1 MDDESLYEDLP
12 PPVEELSLL
21 SDHSSNFEN
30 IISEDSIINQDI
42 LEPESDVNVNYPNE
56 AYEDFMTLVIKNKLS
71 NKTGNE
77 IIHFF
82 NKYAN
87 LVTSPLPKSTE
98 QGRRF
103 MDNMNQPNLDYQKTC
118 IITYNNIEY
127 YLYHLNLINC
137 INNILTIP
145 DIMQNFALNFENLEV
160 II

>member
-1 MDDESLYEDLP
+1 MNDESLYEDLP
-12 PPVEELSLL
+12 PPVEELLL
-21 SDHSSNFEN
+21 SDDHSSNFEN

-71 NKTGNE
+71 NNTGNE

-87 LVTSPLPKSTE
+87 LVTSSLPKSTE

-145 DIMQNFALNFENLEV
+145 DIMQIFALNFKNLKV

>member
-1 MDDESLYEDLP
+1 MDDENLYKDP
-12 PPVEELSLL
+12 PPVEELSLI

-42 LEPESDVNVNYPNE
+42 LEPDSDVNVNYPPESDVNVNYPNE
-56 AYEDFMTLVIKNKLS
+56 TYEDFMTLVIKNKLS

-98 QGRRF
+98 QG
-103 MDNMNQPNLDYQKTC
+103 
-118 IITYNNIEY
+118 
-127 YLYHLNLINC
+127 
-137 INNILTIP
+137 
-145 DIMQNFALNFENLEV
+145 
-160 II
+160 

>member
-1 MDDESLYEDLP
+1 MDDENLYKDP
-12 PPVEELSLL
+12 PPVEESSLI

-42 LEPESDVNVNYPNE
+42 LEPDSDVNVNYPSESDINVNYPNE

-87 LVTSPLPKSTE
+87 LVTSLLPKSTE
-98 QGRRF
+98 
-103 MDNMNQPNLDYQKTC
+103 
-118 IITYNNIEY
+118 
-127 YLYHLNLINC
+127 
-137 INNILTIP
+137 
-145 DIMQNFALNFENLEV
+145 
-160 II
+160 

>member
-30 IISEDSIINQDI
+30 IIFEDLIINQDI
-42 LEPESDVNVNYPNE
+42 LESESDVNVNYPNE

-87 LVTSPLPKSTE
+87 LVISPLPKSTE
-98 QGRRF
+98 
-103 MDNMNQPNLDYQKTC
+103 
-118 IITYNNIEY
+118 
-127 YLYHLNLINC
+127 
-137 INNILTIP
+137 
-145 DIMQNFALNFENLEV
+145 
-160 II
+160 

>member
-1 MDDESLYEDLP
+1 MMKVYIKIFP
-12 PPVEELSLL
+12 TVEELSLL
-21 SDHSSNFEN
+21 SDYSSNFEN

-87 LVTSPLPKSTE
+87 LVRSPLPKSTE
-98 QGRRF
+98 QG
-103 MDNMNQPNLDYQKTC
+103 
-118 IITYNNIEY
+118 
-127 YLYHLNLINC
+127 
-137 INNILTIP
+137 
-145 DIMQNFALNFENLEV
+145 
-160 II
+160 

>member
-1 MDDESLYEDLP
+1 
-12 PPVEELSLL
+12 
-21 SDHSSNFEN
+21 
-30 IISEDSIINQDI
+30 
-42 LEPESDVNVNYPNE
+42 
-56 AYEDFMTLVIKNKLS
+56 
-71 NKTGNE
+71 
-77 IIHFF
+77 
-82 NKYAN
+82 
-87 LVTSPLPKSTE
+87 
-98 QGRRF
+98 